1 MTDIIERLAQH
12 YRLVVLRAL
21 TERPREEVTRLLILW
36 TLGQLPGGT
45 GSLSV
50 LQEFIEARGH
60 VLTRDQAASACAWL
74 AEQGLVEADLEG
86 DIPGAR
92 LTVAGD
98 DLIRGRIVRPGV
110 MPLPTLAWL
119 QGQLGR
125 AHLTGFHRRRHGN
138 TELAGRE
145 TPDSAGTEISA
156 ATLRD
161 GMASIAAGR
170 RRGRWPRRDRR
181 CAQAEPGRG
190 RAHDRGPPRWR
201 NPSLR
206 ELTIGPSS

>member
-125 AHLTGFHRRRHGN
+125 AHLTVSTDDVMETLN
-138 TELAGRE
+138 WLAGKHLIVLE
-145 TPDSAGTEISA
+145 PKSAPPHSA
-156 ATLRD
+156 
-161 GMASIAAGR
+161 MAWPALPLAADVAAGR
-170 RRGRWPRRDRR
+170 
-181 CAQAEPGRG
+181 AEIAGVRK
-190 RAHDRGPPRWR
+190 
-201 NPSLR
+201 PSLGAAALMTGAR
-206 ELTIGPSS
+206 LAGETLRCGS